1 MKPRGDAKPICSIRF
16 LGRLESKVSTQALSS
31 QHHTPPPFVPT
42 YLCIIHHNPQILR
55 LTAKLRYRPDPF
67 VRRSLVRVRYSDEV
81 DVLVRFC
88 RFPEEQIGFL
98 CKAGEDFPSHHQ
110 LATVSMVDAMMDRS
124 VVRRTDSRNV
134 SGRR

>member
-16 LGRLESKVSTQALSS
+16 
-31 QHHTPPPFVPT
+31 
-42 YLCIIHHNPQILR
+42 LCIIHHNPQILR

-98 CKAGEDFPSHHQ
+98 CKGTAAMSQEGDDG
-110 LATVSMVDAMMDRS
+110 AMV
-124 VVRRTDSRNV
+124 
-134 SGRR
+134 GL

>member
-16 LGRLESKVSTQALSS
+16 LGRLESKVSTYTSTLQPAPHSA
-31 QHHTPPPFVPT
+31 TICT

-98 CKAGEDFPSHHQ
+98 CEAGEDFPSHHQ

-134 SGRR
+134 SRRR